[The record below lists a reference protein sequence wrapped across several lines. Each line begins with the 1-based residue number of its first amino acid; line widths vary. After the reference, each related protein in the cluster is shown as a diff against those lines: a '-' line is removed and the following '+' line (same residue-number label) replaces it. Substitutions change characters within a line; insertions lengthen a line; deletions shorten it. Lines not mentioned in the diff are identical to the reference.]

1 MKQIIIMKK
10 DKINFTTLCI
20 LLLFAAINLTS
31 CEDTYVPKP
40 SSYPR
45 IEYPESKDYQLYNAE
60 CPFTFKTPQYSEVV
74 RDTQSGAQD
83 CWLNINYK
91 PFNAKLHLSYK
102 PVSTFKDFYE
112 MSEDARTF
120 AFKHTTKAE
129 DISERY
135 YRTANGVSGI
145 LYEIEGNTAS
155 SVQFFATDSIN
166 HYVRGAL
173 YFNTRPN
180 KDSLEPVIKYLRT
193 DIDTL
198 IQSLKWKK

>member
-1 MKQIIIMKK
+1 MLKKIQTYLGTTILFTAII
-10 DKINFTTLCI
+10 F
-20 LLLFAAINLTS
+20 TS
-31 CEDTYVPKP
+31 CEDTYIPKP

-45 IEYPESKDYQLYNAE
+45 IEYPASKNYQLYSGD
-60 CPFTFKTPQYSEVV
+60 CPFTFKTPQYTEVV

-102 PVSTFKDFYE
+102 PVSNFKNFYE

-135 YRTANGVSGI
+135 YRTTNGVSGI

-155 SVQFFATDSIN
+155 SVQFFATDSTK
-166 HYVRGAL
+166 HYLRGAL

-193 DIDTL
+193 DIDTF
-198 IQSLKWKK
+198 IQSLKWKEWGERR

>member
-1 MKQIIIMKK
+1 MKRNKL
-10 DKINFTTLCI
+10 NLLSGST
-20 LLLFAAINLTS
+20 LLFLVMLSLTS
-31 CEDTYVPKP
+31 CEDTYIPKP

-45 IEYPESKDYQLYNAE
+45 IEYPKSKDYQLYSGD
-60 CPFTFKTPQYSEVV
+60 CPFTFKTPQYTEVM

-102 PVSTFKDFYE
+102 PVSNFKNFYE

-135 YRTANGVSGI
+135 YRTNNGVSGI

-155 SVQFFATDSIN
+155 SVQFFATDSTK
-166 HYVRGAL
+166 HYLRGAL
-173 YFNTRPN
+173 YFNSRPN

-193 DIDTL
+193 DIDTF
-198 IQSLKWKK
+198 IQSLKWKEWGERR